1 MAYSC
6 NIILICFLIIQITAD
21 EIPLKSY
28 NELNTFKMIE
38 QNESFIIKTNVTS
51 KAYFD
56 SFDKNSIIY
65 ISKSYEDFKS
75 EKDQKI
81 TGKFLTIEAD
91 TTYYI
96 RNYLYNTNYSSV
108 FKTYLYPLEFDKN
121 EINIKEQNFLYLEKN
136 KRYTLNFG
144 ENEIKKMIKLSRKT
158 LNSTIKIIK
167 ENEEETKELN
177 ENNLYYKI
185 EDSNKLILEIEDNDS
200 FIEFL
205 SDTGDYEIV
214 DDLEKLNFEI
224 DKNILII
231 KIPKNPKNFDIEIK
245 SDKEFSY
252 SFSYGFS
259 NLQNYYYS
267 SNSNFKINCKKENN
281 NHRVQFRF
289 FTPFKDI
296 NLIEN
301 EFLSFSVIIEKEKD
315 QKIIFSYH
323 QYANFI
329 DKYYNEEMKESICK
343 EIINNLTNVL
353 EYYVYLDIAK
363 NPPEIEGHPNYH
375 HKGIDLQ
382 EELSKVSTKNRYFY
396 EFYQEIKR
404 ILTSTKDLHLQCI

>member
-6 NIILICFLIIQITAD
+6 NIILICFLIIQVTAD

-28 NELNTFKMIE
+28 DELNTFKMIE

-96 RNYLYNTNYSSV
+96 RNYLYDAKYHSV
-108 FKTYLYPLEFDKN
+108 FKTYLYPLELDKN
-121 EINIKEQNFLYLEKN
+121 EINIQNQNFLYLEKN

-158 LNSTIKIIK
+158 LNSKIKIIK
-167 ENEEETKELN
+167 ENEEEIEELN
-177 ENNLYYKI
+177 QNKLYYKI
-185 EDSNKLILEIEDNDS
+185 ENEKKLILEVEENEA

-205 SDTGDYEIV
+205 SDTGDYTIV
-214 DDLEKLNFEI
+214 DDFRKDDLEM

-231 KIPKNPKNFDIEIK
+231 KIPKNPQNFLIK
-245 SDKEFSY
+245 LDSDEEFSY
-252 SFSYGFS
+252 SFSYGFN
-259 NLQNYYYS
+259 NLENYYYS
-267 SNSNFKINCKKENN
+267 SDS
-281 NHRVQFRF
+281 
-289 FTPFKDI
+289 D
-296 NLIEN
+296 L
-301 EFLSFSVIIEKEKD
+301 
-315 QKIIFSYH
+315 KII
-323 QYANFI
+323 
-329 DKYYNEEMKESICK
+329 
-343 EIINNLTNVL
+343 
-353 EYYVYLDIAK
+353 
-363 NPPEIEGHPNYH
+363 
-375 HKGIDLQ
+375 
-382 EELSKVSTKNRYFY
+382 SKK
-396 EFYQEIKR
+396 K
-404 ILTSTKDLHLQCI
+404 K